1 MYRIRVYI
9 TEINVVLFKLDSYKF
24 KVLIVIPKV
33 TSKKVTKK
41 YKQKERRWESQWH
54 SMQIQLNT
62 ERQ

>member
-1 MYRIRVYI
+1 MYRIRVYT
-9 TEINVVLFKLDSYKF
+9 TEINVVLFKLDSYKL

-41 YKQKERRWESQWH
+41 YNQKERRWESQWH